1 MVELSAC
8 RREKAYLRHAFVEGI
23 MSSSLV
29 TRQIAD
35 RRVLQKDAFIIGQ

>member
-1 MVELSAC
+1 MVELSTC
-8 RREKAYLRHAFVEGI
+8 RREKAYLRQTFKGI
-23 MSSSLV
+23 MSSSLG